1 MTGSSTIIV
10 LGGPSAGKTVY
21 LSVLYHHLWHGS
33 DGMIMRAGSGAMH
46 TELLGSVEALKRGTM
61 PPATQALRPYE
72 FELERNGQKYHLR
85 CLDYPGELFRRVFF
99 DLAID
104 SDEAPELNRFCEDA
118 AGVIVLADPASTS
131 APRTGKATLSFCS
144 TAPRGQSRTTVFC

>member
-1 MTGSSTIIV
+1 
-10 LGGPSAGKTVY
+10 
-21 LSVLYHHLWHGS
+21 
-33 DGMIMRAGSGAMH
+33 MH

-104 SDEAPELNRFCEDA
+104 SDEARELMRFCEDA